1 MVTPLKYDEG
11 EVLGDREKDGLPS
24 NSILNYMASQNEEKE
39 EYLKEKY
46 GCGERRGEVRAYIRR
61 GKTLWRERVEGM
73 SKRGQPGQK
82 QGEEGRDY
90 WGVREDI
97 EVKIGGME
105 GET

>member
-1 MVTPLKYDEG
+1 
-11 EVLGDREKDGLPS
+11 
-24 NSILNYMASQNEEKE
+24 
-39 EYLKEKY
+39 
-46 GCGERRGEVRAYIRR
+46 
-61 GKTLWRERVEGM
+61 M

-82 QGEEGRDY
+82 QGDEGRDY

>member
-1 MVTPLKYDEG
+1 M
-11 EVLGDREKDGLPS
+11 
-24 NSILNYMASQNEEKE
+24 
-39 EYLKEKY
+39 
-46 GCGERRGEVRAYIRR
+46 
-61 GKTLWRERVEGM
+61 WRERVEGM

-82 QGEEGRDY
+82 QGDEGRDY